1 MVGVYFQINDW
12 VLSVDENKLYR
23 QDREV
28 TVEPRLINLLHF
40 LAEHA
45 SEVFNREELIQYVWA
60 GAIVTDQVV
69 TQSIFEL
76 RKLLRDGRE
85 ENISYVITVP
95 KRGYKLVANV
105 TPMTHEEFLASR
117 HCNAEILPS
126 IVEEAEEEQPEAP
139 VPSIA
144 FPAGPLTR
152 AVCEMSKEKKAPRK
166 PNKISPWRLGLMN
179 FIWISI
185 LVVVMGVFT
194 YKQSEV
200 RITQAIDTHLIE
212 FKFQDNFSK
221 EGRSYDLA
229 DGFAQKLM
237 ADVAQVSDYRV
248 MLKKAT
254 FTTGIVPGK
263 SVVVRVKENDGGS
276 FLEVEYR
283 NNSSE
288 KVLFSRQYALTN
300 SHLKSVMQQ
309 ASLDLMHALKVPDAK
324 LKSKVLVAGM
334 PMNPDAVELFVEAN
348 HYLNVSDANQFQHG
362 IDLME
367 KILELEPDNAYVQ
380 AELLIA
386 YHVQNALDPALE
398 LRKGRVQQLS
408 EKLETNTKM
417 MVGPIQ
423 PRIYEALALNETIAG
438 DIDLAKQHLNQ
449 ALEIRDSVLSYVIRG
464 KHAELDGDLD
474 WASESYSEAFYI
486 DTSVETYLLCENLV
500 FPSNMK
506 AIDYAMYRAVHP
518 SVVRM
523 L

>member
-45 SEVFNREELIQYVWA
+45 NEVFNREELIQYVWA

-85 ENISYVITVP
+85 ENTNYVITVP

-105 TPMTHEEFLASR
+105 VTMTHEEFVTSR
-117 HCNAEILPS
+117 QNEEIPPS
-126 IVEEAEEEQPEAP
+126 VEESEEDCLPIAP
-139 VPSIA
+139 AVT

-152 AVCEMSKEKKAPRK
+152 AVCEMSKEKKAPQSK
-166 PNKISPWRLGLMN
+166 NKISPWRLGIMN
-179 FIWISI
+179 FIWISM

-212 FKFQDNFSK
+212 FKFQDNFTN
-221 EGRSYDLA
+221 EGLSYDLA

-237 ADVAQVSDYRV
+237 SDIAQVSDYRV
-248 MLKKAT
+248 MLKKAS
-254 FTTGIVPGK
+254 FTSGIVPSK
-263 SVVVRVKENDGGS
+263 SVVVRVRENDGGS

-288 KVLFSRQYALTN
+288 KVLFSRQYALTS
-300 SHLKSVMQQ
+300 SHLKTVLQQ
-309 ASLDLMHALKVPDAK
+309 ASLDLMQVLKVSDAK
-324 LKSKVLVAGM
+324 LKSTMLVAGM
-334 PMNPDAVELFVEAN
+334 PMNPDALELFVQAN
-348 HYLNVSDANQFQHG
+348 HYLNVSDTKQFRQG

-367 KILELEPDNAYVQ
+367 NILEIEPDNAYVQ

-386 YHVQNALDPALE
+386 YHVQKALDFSQE
-398 LRKGRVQQLS
+398 LKKGRMQQLS
-408 EKLETNTKM
+408 EALETNVKM

-423 PRIYEALALNETIAG
+423 PRIYEALALHETIIG
-438 DIDLAKQHLNQ
+438 DMALAKRHLGQ
-449 ALEIRDSVLSYVIRG
+449 ALRLRDSVLSYVIRG

-474 WASESYSEAFYI
+474 LASESYSEAFYI

>member
-45 SEVFNREELIQYVWA
+45 NEVFNREELIQYVWA

-85 ENISYVITVP
+85 ENTNYVITVP

-105 TPMTHEEFLASR
+105 VTMTYEEFVTSR
-117 HCNAEILPS
+117 QNEEIPPS
-126 IVEEAEEEQPEAP
+126 VEESEEDCLPIAP
-139 VPSIA
+139 AVT

-152 AVCEMSKEKKAPRK
+152 AVCEMSKEKKAPQSK
-166 PNKISPWRLGLMN
+166 NKISPWRLGIMN
-179 FIWISI
+179 FIWISM
-185 LVVVMGVFT
+185 LVVVMGMFT

-212 FKFQDNFSK
+212 FKFQDNFTN
-221 EGRSYDLA
+221 EGLSYDLA

-237 ADVAQVSDYRV
+237 SDIAQVSDYRV
-248 MLKKAT
+248 MLKKAS
-254 FTTGIVPGK
+254 FTSGIVPGK
-263 SVVVRVKENDGGS
+263 SVVVRVRENDGGS

-288 KVLFSRQYALTN
+288 KVLFSRQYALTS
-300 SHLKSVMQQ
+300 SHLKTVLQQ
-309 ASLDLMHALKVPDAK
+309 ASLDLMQVLKVSDAK
-324 LKSKVLVAGM
+324 LKSTMLVAGM
-334 PMNPDAVELFVEAN
+334 PMNPDALELFVQAN
-348 HYLNVSDANQFQHG
+348 HYLNVSDTKQFRQG

-367 KILELEPDNAYVQ
+367 NILEIEPDNAYVQ

-386 YHVQNALDPALE
+386 YHVQKALDFSQE
-398 LRKGRVQQLS
+398 LKKGRMQQLS
-408 EKLETNTKM
+408 EALETNVKM

-423 PRIYEALALNETIAG
+423 PRIYEALTLHETIIG
-438 DIDLAKQHLNQ
+438 DMALAKRHLGQ
-449 ALEIRDSVLSYVIRG
+449 ALRLRDSVLSYVIRG

-474 WASESYSEAFYI
+474 LASESYSEAFYI

>member
-45 SEVFNREELIQYVWA
+45 NEVFNREELIQYVWA

-85 ENISYVITVP
+85 ENTNYVITVP

-105 TPMTHEEFLASR
+105 VTMTHEEFVTSR
-117 HCNAEILPS
+117 QNEEIPPS
-126 IVEEAEEEQPEAP
+126 VEESEEDCLPIAP
-139 VPSIA
+139 AVT

-152 AVCEMSKEKKAPRK
+152 AVCEMSKEKKAPQSK
-166 PNKISPWRLGLMN
+166 NKISPWRLGIMN
-179 FIWISI
+179 FIWISM

-212 FKFQDNFSK
+212 FKFQDNFTN
-221 EGRSYDLA
+221 EGLSYDLA

-237 ADVAQVSDYRV
+237 SDIAQVSDYRV
-248 MLKKAT
+248 MLKKAS
-254 FTTGIVPGK
+254 FTSGIVPGK
-263 SVVVRVKENDGGS
+263 SVVVRVRENDGGS

-288 KVLFSRQYALTN
+288 KVLFSRQYALTS
-300 SHLKSVMQQ
+300 SHLKTVLQQ
-309 ASLDLMHALKVPDAK
+309 ASLDLMQVLKVSDAK
-324 LKSKVLVAGM
+324 LKSTMLVAGM
-334 PMNPDAVELFVEAN
+334 PMNPDALELFVQAN
-348 HYLNVSDANQFQHG
+348 HYLNVSDTKQFRQG

-367 KILELEPDNAYVQ
+367 NILEIEPDNAYVQ

-386 YHVQNALDPALE
+386 YHVQKALDFSQE
-398 LRKGRVQQLS
+398 LKKGRMQQLS
-408 EKLETNTKM
+408 EALETNVKM

-423 PRIYEALALNETIAG
+423 PRIYEALALHETIIG
-438 DIDLAKQHLNQ
+438 DMALAKRHLGQ
-449 ALEIRDSVLSYVIRG
+449 ALRLRDSVLSYVIRG
-464 KHAELDGDLD
+464 KHAELDDDLD
-474 WASESYSEAFYI
+474 LASESYSEAFYI

>member
-45 SEVFNREELIQYVWA
+45 NEVFNREELIQYVWA

-85 ENISYVITVP
+85 ENTNYVITVP

-105 TPMTHEEFLASR
+105 VTMTYEEFVTSR
-117 HCNAEILPS
+117 QNEEIPPS
-126 IVEEAEEEQPEAP
+126 VEESEEDCLPIAP
-139 VPSIA
+139 AVT

-152 AVCEMSKEKKAPRK
+152 AVCEMSKEKKAPQSK
-166 PNKISPWRLGLMN
+166 NKISPWLLGIMN
-179 FIWISI
+179 FIWISM

-212 FKFQDNFSK
+212 FKFQDNFTN
-221 EGRSYDLA
+221 EGLSYDLA

-237 ADVAQVSDYRV
+237 SDIAQVSDYRV
-248 MLKKAT
+248 MLKKAS
-254 FTTGIVPGK
+254 FTSGIVPGK
-263 SVVVRVKENDGGS
+263 SVVVRVRENDGGS

-288 KVLFSRQYALTN
+288 KVLFSRQYALTS
-300 SHLKSVMQQ
+300 SHLKTVLQQ
-309 ASLDLMHALKVPDAK
+309 ASLDLMQVLKVSDAK
-324 LKSKVLVAGM
+324 LKSTMLVAGM
-334 PMNPDAVELFVEAN
+334 PINPDALELFVQAN
-348 HYLNVSDANQFQHG
+348 HYLNVSDTKQFRQG

-367 KILELEPDNAYVQ
+367 NILEIEPDNAYVQ

-386 YHVQNALDPALE
+386 YHVQKALDFSQE
-398 LRKGRVQQLS
+398 LKKGRMQQLS
-408 EKLETNTKM
+408 EALETNVKM

-423 PRIYEALALNETIAG
+423 PRIYEALALHETIIG
-438 DIDLAKQHLNQ
+438 DMALAKRHLGQ
-449 ALEIRDSVLSYVIRG
+449 ALRLRDSVLSYVIRG

-474 WASESYSEAFYI
+474 LASESYSEAFYI

>member
-45 SEVFNREELIQYVWA
+45 NEVFNREELIQYVWA

-85 ENISYVITVP
+85 ENTNYVITVP

-105 TPMTHEEFLASR
+105 VAMTHEEFVTSR
-117 HCNAEILPS
+117 QNEEIPPS
-126 IVEEAEEEQPEAP
+126 VEESEEDCLPIAP
-139 VPSIA
+139 AVT

-152 AVCEMSKEKKAPRK
+152 AVCEMSKEKKAPQSK
-166 PNKISPWRLGLMN
+166 NKISPWRLGIMN
-179 FIWISI
+179 FIWISM

-212 FKFQDNFSK
+212 FKFQDNFTN
-221 EGRSYDLA
+221 EGLSYDLA

-237 ADVAQVSDYRV
+237 SDIAQVSDYRV
-248 MLKKAT
+248 MLKKAS
-254 FTTGIVPGK
+254 FISGIVPGK
-263 SVVVRVKENDGGS
+263 SVVVRVRENDGGS

-288 KVLFSRQYALTN
+288 KVLFSRQYALTS
-300 SHLKSVMQQ
+300 SHLKTVLQQ
-309 ASLDLMHALKVPDAK
+309 ASLDLMQVLKVSDAK
-324 LKSKVLVAGM
+324 LKSTMLVAGM
-334 PMNPDAVELFVEAN
+334 PMNPDALELFVQAN
-348 HYLNVSDANQFQHG
+348 HYLNVSDTKQFRQG

-367 KILELEPDNAYVQ
+367 NILEIEPDNAYVQ

-386 YHVQNALDPALE
+386 YHVQKALDFSQE
-398 LRKGRVQQLS
+398 LKKGRMQQLS
-408 EKLETNTKM
+408 EALETNVKM

-423 PRIYEALALNETIAG
+423 PRIYEALALHETIIG
-438 DIDLAKQHLNQ
+438 DTALAKRHLGQ
-449 ALEIRDSVLSYVIRG
+449 ALRLRDSVLSYVIRG

-474 WASESYSEAFYI
+474 LASESYSEAFYI

>member
-45 SEVFNREELIQYVWA
+45 NEVFNREELIQYVWA

-85 ENISYVITVP
+85 ENTNYVITVP

-105 TPMTHEEFLASR
+105 VAMTHEEFVTSR
-117 HCNAEILPS
+117 QNEEIPPS
-126 IVEEAEEEQPEAP
+126 VEESEEDCLPIAP
-139 VPSIA
+139 AVT

-152 AVCEMSKEKKAPRK
+152 AVCEMSKEKKAPQSK
-166 PNKISPWRLGLMN
+166 NKISPWRLGIMN
-179 FIWISI
+179 FIWISM

-212 FKFQDNFSK
+212 FKFQDNFTS
-221 EGRSYDLA
+221 EGLSYDLA

-237 ADVAQVSDYRV
+237 SDIAQVSDYRV
-248 MLKKAT
+248 MLKKAS
-254 FTTGIVPGK
+254 FTSGIVPGK
-263 SVVVRVKENDGGS
+263 SVVVRVRENDGGS

-288 KVLFSRQYALTN
+288 KVLFSRQYALTS
-300 SHLKSVMQQ
+300 SHLKTVLQQ
-309 ASLDLMHALKVPDAK
+309 ASLDLMQVLKVSDAK
-324 LKSKVLVAGM
+324 LKSTMLVAGM
-334 PMNPDAVELFVEAN
+334 PMNPDALELFVQAN
-348 HYLNVSDANQFQHG
+348 HYLNVSDTKQFRQG

-367 KILELEPDNAYVQ
+367 NILEIEPDNAYVQ

-386 YHVQNALDPALE
+386 YHVQKALDFSQE
-398 LRKGRVQQLS
+398 LKKGRMQQLS
-408 EKLETNTKM
+408 EALETNVKM

-423 PRIYEALALNETIAG
+423 PRIYEALALHETIIG
-438 DIDLAKQHLNQ
+438 DKALAKRHLGQ
-449 ALEIRDSVLSYVIRG
+449 ALRLRDSVLSYVIRG

-474 WASESYSEAFYI
+474 LASESYSEAFYI

>member
-45 SEVFNREELIQYVWA
+45 NEVFNREELIQYVWA

-85 ENISYVITVP
+85 ENTNYVITVP

-105 TPMTHEEFLASR
+105 VTMTHEEFVTNR
-117 HCNAEILPS
+117 QNEEIPPS
-126 IVEEAEEEQPEAP
+126 VEESEEDCLPIAP
-139 VPSIA
+139 AVT

-152 AVCEMSKEKKAPRK
+152 AVCEMSKEKKAPQSK
-166 PNKISPWRLGLMN
+166 NKISPWRLGIMN
-179 FIWISI
+179 FIWISM

-212 FKFQDNFSK
+212 FKFQDNFTN
-221 EGRSYDLA
+221 EGLSYDLA

-237 ADVAQVSDYRV
+237 SDIAQVSDYRV
-248 MLKKAT
+248 MLKKAS
-254 FTTGIVPGK
+254 FTSGIVPGK
-263 SVVVRVKENDGGS
+263 SVVVRVRENDGGS

-288 KVLFSRQYALTN
+288 KVLFSRQYALTS
-300 SHLKSVMQQ
+300 SHLKTVLQQ
-309 ASLDLMHALKVPDAK
+309 ASLDLMQVLKVSDAK
-324 LKSKVLVAGM
+324 LKSTMLVAGM
-334 PMNPDAVELFVEAN
+334 PMNPDALELFVQAN
-348 HYLNVSDANQFQHG
+348 HYLNVSDTKQFRQG

-367 KILELEPDNAYVQ
+367 NILEIEPDNAYVQ

-386 YHVQNALDPALE
+386 YHVQKALDFSQE
-398 LRKGRVQQLS
+398 LKKGRMQQLS
-408 EKLETNTKM
+408 EALETNVKM

-423 PRIYEALALNETIAG
+423 PRIYEALALHETIIG
-438 DIDLAKQHLNQ
+438 DMALAKRHLGQ
-449 ALEIRDSVLSYVIRG
+449 ALRLRDSVLSYVIRG

-474 WASESYSEAFYI
+474 LASESYSEAFYI

>member
-45 SEVFNREELIQYVWA
+45 NEVFNREELIQYVWA

-85 ENISYVITVP
+85 ENTSYVITVP

-105 TPMTHEEFLASR
+105 TPMTHEEFVASR
-117 HCNAEILPS
+117 QSEEEENAPL
-126 IVEEAEEEQPEAP
+126 VEEPEEETLPIAP
-139 VPSIA
+139 AVT

-152 AVCEMSKEKKAPRK
+152 AVCEMSKEKKAPQK
-166 PNKISPWRLGLMN
+166 KNKISPWRLGLMN
-179 FIWISI
+179 FIWISV

-212 FKFQDNFSK
+212 FKFQDNFTS
-221 EGRSYDLA
+221 EGLSYDLA

-237 ADVAQVSDYRV
+237 SDIAQVSDYRV
-248 MLKKAT
+248 MLKKAS
-254 FTTGIVPGK
+254 FTSGIVPGK
-263 SVVVRVKENDGGS
+263 SVVVRVRENDGGS

-288 KVLFSRQYALTN
+288 KVLFSRQYALTS
-300 SHLKSVMQQ
+300 SHLKTVLQQ
-309 ASLDLMHALKVPDAK
+309 ASLDLMQVLKVPDAK
-324 LKSKVLVAGM
+324 LKSTMLVAGM
-334 PMNPDAVELFVEAN
+334 PMNPDALELFVQAN
-348 HYLNVSDANQFQHG
+348 HYLNVSDAKQFRQG

-367 KILELEPDNAYVQ
+367 NILEIEPDNAYVQ

-386 YHVQNALDPALE
+386 YHVQKVLDSSLE
-398 LRKGRVQQLS
+398 LKKGRVQQLS
-408 EKLETNTKM
+408 DALETNVKM

-423 PRIYEALALNETIAG
+423 PRIYEALALHETIAG
-438 DIDLAKQHLNQ
+438 DMASAKQHLGQ
-449 ALEIRDSVLSYVIRG
+449 ALRLRDSVLSYVIRG

-474 WASESYSEAFYI
+474 LACESYSEAFYI

>member
-45 SEVFNREELIQYVWA
+45 NEVFNREELIQYVWA

-85 ENISYVITVP
+85 ENTNYVITVP

-105 TPMTHEEFLASR
+105 VAMTHEEFVTSR
-117 HCNAEILPS
+117 QNEEIPPS
-126 IVEEAEEEQPEAP
+126 VEESEEDCLPIAP
-139 VPSIA
+139 AVT

-152 AVCEMSKEKKAPRK
+152 AVCEMSKEKKAPQSK
-166 PNKISPWRLGLMN
+166 NKISPWRLGIMN
-179 FIWISI
+179 FIWISM
-185 LVVVMGVFT
+185 LVIVMGVFT

-212 FKFQDNFSK
+212 FKFQDNFTN
-221 EGRSYDLA
+221 EGLSYDLA

-237 ADVAQVSDYRV
+237 SDIAQVSDYRV
-248 MLKKAT
+248 MLKKAS
-254 FTTGIVPGK
+254 FTSGIVPGK
-263 SVVVRVKENDGGS
+263 SVVVRVRENDGGS

-288 KVLFSRQYALTN
+288 KVLFSRQYALTS
-300 SHLKSVMQQ
+300 SHLKTVLQQ
-309 ASLDLMHALKVPDAK
+309 ASLDLMQVLKVSDAK
-324 LKSKVLVAGM
+324 LKSTMLVAGM
-334 PMNPDAVELFVEAN
+334 PMNPDALELFVQAN
-348 HYLNVSDANQFQHG
+348 HYLNVSDTKQFRQG

-367 KILELEPDNAYVQ
+367 NILEIEPDNAYVQ

-386 YHVQNALDPALE
+386 YHVQKALDFSQE
-398 LRKGRVQQLS
+398 LKKGRMQQLS
-408 EKLETNTKM
+408 EALETNVKM

-423 PRIYEALALNETIAG
+423 PRIYEALALHETIAG
-438 DIDLAKQHLNQ
+438 DMASAKQHLGQ
-449 ALEIRDSVLSYVIRG
+449 ALRLRDSVLSYVIRG

-474 WASESYSEAFYI
+474 LASESYSEAFYI

>member
-45 SEVFNREELIQYVWA
+45 NEVFNREELIQYVWA

-85 ENISYVITVP
+85 ENTNYVITVP

-105 TPMTHEEFLASR
+105 VTMTYEEFVTSR
-117 HCNAEILPS
+117 QNEEIPPS
-126 IVEEAEEEQPEAP
+126 VEESEEDCLPIAP
-139 VPSIA
+139 AVT

-152 AVCEMSKEKKAPRK
+152 AVCEMSKEKKAPQSK
-166 PNKISPWRLGLMN
+166 NKISPWRLGIMN
-179 FIWISI
+179 FIWISM

-212 FKFQDNFSK
+212 FKFQDNFTN
-221 EGRSYDLA
+221 EGLSYDLA

-237 ADVAQVSDYRV
+237 SDIAQVSDYRV
-248 MLKKAT
+248 MLKKAS
-254 FTTGIVPGK
+254 FTSGIVPGK
-263 SVVVRVKENDGGS
+263 SVVVRVRENDGGS

-288 KVLFSRQYALTN
+288 KVLFSRQYALTS
-300 SHLKSVMQQ
+300 SHLKTVLQQ
-309 ASLDLMHALKVPDAK
+309 ASLDLMQVLKVSDAK
-324 LKSKVLVAGM
+324 LKSTMLVAGM
-334 PMNPDAVELFVEAN
+334 PMNPDALELFVQAN
-348 HYLNVSDANQFQHG
+348 HYLNVSDTKQFRQG

-367 KILELEPDNAYVQ
+367 NILEIEPDNAYVQ

-386 YHVQNALDPALE
+386 YHVQKALDFSQE
-398 LRKGRVQQLS
+398 LKKGRMQQLS
-408 EKLETNTKM
+408 EALETNVKM

-423 PRIYEALALNETIAG
+423 PRIYEALALHETIIG
-438 DIDLAKQHLNQ
+438 DMALAKRHLGQ
-449 ALEIRDSVLSYVIRG
+449 ALRLRDSVLSYVIRG

-474 WASESYSEAFYI
+474 LASESYSEAFYI

>member
-45 SEVFNREELIQYVWA
+45 NEVFNREELIQYVWA

-85 ENISYVITVP
+85 ENTNYVITVP

-105 TPMTHEEFLASR
+105 VAMTHEEFVTSR
-117 HCNAEILPS
+117 QNEEIPPS
-126 IVEEAEEEQPEAP
+126 VEESEEDCLPIAP
-139 VPSIA
+139 AVT

-152 AVCEMSKEKKAPRK
+152 AVCEMSKEKKAPQSK
-166 PNKISPWRLGLMN
+166 NKISPWRLGIMN
-179 FIWISI
+179 FIWISM

-212 FKFQDNFSK
+212 FKFQDNFTS
-221 EGRSYDLA
+221 EGLSYDLA

-237 ADVAQVSDYRV
+237 SDIAQVSDYRV
-248 MLKKAT
+248 MLKKAS
-254 FTTGIVPGK
+254 FTSGIVSGK
-263 SVVVRVKENDGGS
+263 SVVVRVRENDGGS

-288 KVLFSRQYALTN
+288 KVLFSRQYALTS
-300 SHLKSVMQQ
+300 SHLKTVLQQ
-309 ASLDLMHALKVPDAK
+309 ASLDLMQVLKVSDAK
-324 LKSKVLVAGM
+324 LKSTMLVAGM
-334 PMNPDAVELFVEAN
+334 PMNPDALELFVQAN
-348 HYLNVSDANQFQHG
+348 HYLNVSDTKQFRQG

-367 KILELEPDNAYVQ
+367 NILEIEPDNAYVQ

-386 YHVQNALDPALE
+386 YHVQKALDFSQE
-398 LRKGRVQQLS
+398 LKKGRMQQLS
-408 EKLETNTKM
+408 EALETNVQM

-423 PRIYEALALNETIAG
+423 PRIYEALALHETIIG
-438 DIDLAKQHLNQ
+438 DMALAKRHLGQ
-449 ALEIRDSVLSYVIRG
+449 ALRLRDSVLSYVIRG

-474 WASESYSEAFYI
+474 LASESYSEAFYI

>member
-45 SEVFNREELIQYVWA
+45 NEVFNREELIQYVWA

-85 ENISYVITVP
+85 ENTNYVITVP

-105 TPMTHEEFLASR
+105 VTMTHEEFVTSR
-117 HCNAEILPS
+117 QNEEILPS
-126 IVEEAEEEQPEAP
+126 VEESEEDCLPIAP
-139 VPSIA
+139 AVT

-152 AVCEMSKEKKAPRK
+152 AVCEMSKEKKAPQSK
-166 PNKISPWRLGLMN
+166 NKISPWRLGIMN
-179 FIWISI
+179 FIWISM

-212 FKFQDNFSK
+212 FKFQDNFTN
-221 EGRSYDLA
+221 EGLSYDLA

-237 ADVAQVSDYRV
+237 SDIAQVSDYRV
-248 MLKKAT
+248 MLKKAS
-254 FTTGIVPGK
+254 FTSGIVPGK
-263 SVVVRVKENDGGS
+263 SVVVRVRENDGGS

-288 KVLFSRQYALTN
+288 KVLFSRQYALTS
-300 SHLKSVMQQ
+300 SHLKTVLQQ
-309 ASLDLMHALKVPDAK
+309 ASLDLMQVLKVSDAK
-324 LKSKVLVAGM
+324 LKSTMLVAGM
-334 PMNPDAVELFVEAN
+334 PMNPDALELFVQAN
-348 HYLNVSDANQFQHG
+348 HYLNVSDTKQFRQG

-367 KILELEPDNAYVQ
+367 NILEIEPDNAYVQ

-386 YHVQNALDPALE
+386 YHVQKALDFSQE
-398 LRKGRVQQLS
+398 LKKGRMQQLS
-408 EKLETNTKM
+408 EALETNVKM

-423 PRIYEALALNETIAG
+423 PRIYEALALHETIIG
-438 DIDLAKQHLNQ
+438 DMALAKRHLGQ
-449 ALEIRDSVLSYVIRG
+449 ALRLRDSVLSYVIRG

-474 WASESYSEAFYI
+474 LASESYSEAFYI

>member
-45 SEVFNREELIQYVWA
+45 NEVFNREELIQYVWA

-85 ENISYVITVP
+85 ENTNYVITVP

-105 TPMTHEEFLASR
+105 VAMTHEEFVTSR
-117 HCNAEILPS
+117 QNEEIPPS
-126 IVEEAEEEQPEAP
+126 VEESEEDCLPIAP
-139 VPSIA
+139 AVT

-152 AVCEMSKEKKAPRK
+152 AVCEMSKEKKAPQSK
-166 PNKISPWRLGLMN
+166 NKISPWLLGIMN
-179 FIWISI
+179 FIWISM

-212 FKFQDNFSK
+212 FKFQDNFTN
-221 EGRSYDLA
+221 EGLSYDLA

-237 ADVAQVSDYRV
+237 SDIAQVSDYRV
-248 MLKKAT
+248 MLKKAS
-254 FTTGIVPGK
+254 FTSGIVPGK
-263 SVVVRVKENDGGS
+263 SVVVRVRENDGGS

-288 KVLFSRQYALTN
+288 KVLFSRQYALTS
-300 SHLKSVMQQ
+300 SHLKTVLQQ
-309 ASLDLMHALKVPDAK
+309 ASLDLMQVLKVSDAK
-324 LKSKVLVAGM
+324 LKSTMLVAGM
-334 PMNPDAVELFVEAN
+334 PINPDALELFVQAN
-348 HYLNVSDANQFQHG
+348 HYLNVSDTKQFRQG

-367 KILELEPDNAYVQ
+367 NILEIEPDNAYVQ

-386 YHVQNALDPALE
+386 YHVQKALDFSQE
-398 LRKGRVQQLS
+398 LKKGRMQQLS
-408 EKLETNTKM
+408 EALETNVKM

-423 PRIYEALALNETIAG
+423 PRIYEALALHETIIG
-438 DIDLAKQHLNQ
+438 DMALAKRHLGQ
-449 ALEIRDSVLSYVIRG
+449 ALRLRDSVLSYVIRG

-474 WASESYSEAFYI
+474 LASESYSEAFYI

>member
-45 SEVFNREELIQYVWA
+45 NEVFNREELIQYVWA

-85 ENISYVITVP
+85 ENTNYVITVP

-105 TPMTHEEFLASR
+105 VAMTHEEFVTSR
-117 HCNAEILPS
+117 QNEELPPS
-126 IVEEAEEEQPEAP
+126 VEESEEDCLPIAP
-139 VPSIA
+139 AVT

-152 AVCEMSKEKKAPRK
+152 AVCEMSKEKKAPQSK
-166 PNKISPWRLGLMN
+166 NKISPWRLGIMN
-179 FIWISI
+179 FIWISM

-212 FKFQDNFSK
+212 FKFQDNFTS
-221 EGRSYDLA
+221 EGLSYDLA

-237 ADVAQVSDYRV
+237 SDIAQVSDYRV
-248 MLKKAT
+248 MLKKAS
-254 FTTGIVPGK
+254 FTSGIVPGK
-263 SVVVRVKENDGGS
+263 SVVVRVRENDGGS

-288 KVLFSRQYALTN
+288 KVLFSRQYALTS
-300 SHLKSVMQQ
+300 SHLKTVLQQ
-309 ASLDLMHALKVPDAK
+309 ASLDLMQVLKVSDAK
-324 LKSKVLVAGM
+324 LKSTMLVAGM
-334 PMNPDAVELFVEAN
+334 PMNPDALELFVQAN
-348 HYLNVSDANQFQHG
+348 HYLNVSDTKQFRQG

-367 KILELEPDNAYVQ
+367 NILEIEPDNAYVQ

-386 YHVQNALDPALE
+386 YHVQKALDFSQE
-398 LRKGRVQQLS
+398 LKKGRMQQLS
-408 EKLETNTKM
+408 EALETNVKM

-423 PRIYEALALNETIAG
+423 PRIYEALALHETIIG
-438 DIDLAKQHLNQ
+438 DMALAKRHLGQ
-449 ALEIRDSVLSYVIRG
+449 ALRLRDSVLSYVIRG

-474 WASESYSEAFYI
+474 LASESYSEAFYI

>member
-45 SEVFNREELIQYVWA
+45 NEVFNREELIQYVWA

-85 ENISYVITVP
+85 ENTNYVITVP

-105 TPMTHEEFLASR
+105 VAMTHEEFVTSR
-117 HCNAEILPS
+117 QNEEIPPS
-126 IVEEAEEEQPEAP
+126 VEESEEDCLPIAP
-139 VPSIA
+139 AVT

-152 AVCEMSKEKKAPRK
+152 AVCEMSKEKKAPQNK
-166 PNKISPWRLGLMN
+166 NKISPWRLGIMN
-179 FIWISI
+179 FIWISM

-212 FKFQDNFSK
+212 FKFQDNFTS
-221 EGRSYDLA
+221 EGLSYDLA

-237 ADVAQVSDYRV
+237 SDIAQVSDYRV
-248 MLKKAT
+248 MLKKAS
-254 FTTGIVPGK
+254 FTSGIVPGK
-263 SVVVRVKENDGGS
+263 SVVVRVRENDGGS

-288 KVLFSRQYALTN
+288 KVLFSRQYALTS
-300 SHLKSVMQQ
+300 SHLKTVLQQ
-309 ASLDLMHALKVPDAK
+309 ASLDLMQVLKVSDAK
-324 LKSKVLVAGM
+324 LKSTMLVAGM
-334 PMNPDAVELFVEAN
+334 PMNPDALELFVQAN
-348 HYLNVSDANQFQHG
+348 HYLNVSDTKQFRQG

-367 KILELEPDNAYVQ
+367 NILEIEPDNAYVQ

-386 YHVQNALDPALE
+386 YHVQKALDFSQE
-398 LRKGRVQQLS
+398 LKKGRMQQLS
-408 EKLETNTKM
+408 EALETNVKM

-423 PRIYEALALNETIAG
+423 PRIYEALALHETIIG
-438 DIDLAKQHLNQ
+438 DMALAKRHLGQ
-449 ALEIRDSVLSYVIRG
+449 ALRLRDSVLSYVIRG

-474 WASESYSEAFYI
+474 LASESYSEAFYI

>member
-45 SEVFNREELIQYVWA
+45 NEVFNREELIQYVWA

-85 ENISYVITVP
+85 ENTNYVITVP

-105 TPMTHEEFLASR
+105 VTMTHEEFVTSR
-117 HCNAEILPS
+117 QNEEIPPS
-126 IVEEAEEEQPEAP
+126 VEESEEDCLPIAP
-139 VPSIA
+139 AVT

-152 AVCEMSKEKKAPRK
+152 AVCEMSKEKKAPQSK
-166 PNKISPWRLGLMN
+166 NKISPWRLGIMN
-179 FIWISI
+179 FIWISM

-212 FKFQDNFSK
+212 FKFQDNFTN
-221 EGRSYDLA
+221 EGLSYDLA

-237 ADVAQVSDYRV
+237 SDIAQVSDYRV
-248 MLKKAT
+248 MLKKAS
-254 FTTGIVPGK
+254 FTSGIVPGK
-263 SVVVRVKENDGGS
+263 SVVVRVRENDGGS

-288 KVLFSRQYALTN
+288 KVLFSRQYALTS
-300 SHLKSVMQQ
+300 SHLKTVLQQ
-309 ASLDLMHALKVPDAK
+309 ASLDLMQVLKVSDAK
-324 LKSKVLVAGM
+324 LKSTMLVAGM
-334 PMNPDAVELFVEAN
+334 PMNPDALELFVQAN
-348 HYLNVSDANQFQHG
+348 HYLNVSDTKQFRQG

-367 KILELEPDNAYVQ
+367 NILEIEPDNAYVQ

-386 YHVQNALDPALE
+386 YHVQKALDFSQE
-398 LRKGRVQQLS
+398 LKKGRMQQLS
-408 EKLETNTKM
+408 EALETNVKM

-423 PRIYEALALNETIAG
+423 PRVYEALALHETIIG
-438 DIDLAKQHLNQ
+438 DMALAKRHLGQ
-449 ALEIRDSVLSYVIRG
+449 ALRLRDSVLSYVIRG

-474 WASESYSEAFYI
+474 LASESYSEAFYI

>member
-45 SEVFNREELIQYVWA
+45 NEVFNREELIQYVWA

-85 ENISYVITVP
+85 ENTNYVITVP

-105 TPMTHEEFLASR
+105 VTMTHEEFVTSR
-117 HCNAEILPS
+117 QNEEIPPS
-126 IVEEAEEEQPEAP
+126 VEESEEDCLPIAP
-139 VPSIA
+139 AVT

-152 AVCEMSKEKKAPRK
+152 AVCEMSKEKKAPQSK
-166 PNKISPWRLGLMN
+166 NKISPWRLGIMN
-179 FIWISI
+179 FIWISM

-212 FKFQDNFSK
+212 FKFQDNFTN
-221 EGRSYDLA
+221 EGLSYDLA

-237 ADVAQVSDYRV
+237 SDIAQVSDYRV
-248 MLKKAT
+248 MLKKAS
-254 FTTGIVPGK
+254 FTSGIVPGK
-263 SVVVRVKENDGGS
+263 SVVVRVRENDGGS

-288 KVLFSRQYALTN
+288 KVLFSRQYALTS
-300 SHLKSVMQQ
+300 SHLKTVLQQ
-309 ASLDLMHALKVPDAK
+309 ASLDLMQVLKVSDAK
-324 LKSKVLVAGM
+324 LKSTMLVAGM
-334 PMNPDAVELFVEAN
+334 PMNPDALELFVQAN
-348 HYLNVSDANQFQHG
+348 HYLNVSDTKQFRQG

-367 KILELEPDNAYVQ
+367 NILEIEPVNAYVQ

-386 YHVQNALDPALE
+386 YHVQKALDFSQE
-398 LRKGRVQQLS
+398 LKKGRMQQLS
-408 EKLETNTKM
+408 EALETNVKM

-423 PRIYEALALNETIAG
+423 PRIYEALALHETIIG
-438 DIDLAKQHLNQ
+438 DMALAKRHLGQ
-449 ALEIRDSVLSYVIRG
+449 ALRLRDSVLSYVIRG
-464 KHAELDGDLD
+464 KHAEMDGDLD
-474 WASESYSEAFYI
+474 LASESYSEAFYI

>member
-45 SEVFNREELIQYVWA
+45 NEVFNREELIQYVWA

-85 ENISYVITVP
+85 ENTNYVITVP

-105 TPMTHEEFLASR
+105 VTMTHEEFVTNR
-117 HCNAEILPS
+117 QNEEIPPS
-126 IVEEAEEEQPEAP
+126 VEESEEDCLPIAP
-139 VPSIA
+139 AVT

-152 AVCEMSKEKKAPRK
+152 AVCEMSKEKKAPQSK
-166 PNKISPWRLGLMN
+166 NKISPWRLGIMN
-179 FIWISI
+179 FIWISM

-212 FKFQDNFSK
+212 FKFQDNFTN
-221 EGRSYDLA
+221 EGLSYDLA

-237 ADVAQVSDYRV
+237 SDIAQVSDYRV
-248 MLKKAT
+248 MLKKAS
-254 FTTGIVPGK
+254 FTSGIVPGK
-263 SVVVRVKENDGGS
+263 SVVVRVRENDGGS

-288 KVLFSRQYALTN
+288 KVLFSRQYALTS
-300 SHLKSVMQQ
+300 SHLKTVLQQ
-309 ASLDLMHALKVPDAK
+309 ASLDLMQVLKVSDAK
-324 LKSKVLVAGM
+324 LKSTMLVAGM
-334 PMNPDAVELFVEAN
+334 PMNPDALELFVQAN
-348 HYLNVSDANQFQHG
+348 HYLNVSDTKQFRQG

-367 KILELEPDNAYVQ
+367 NILEIEPDNAYVQ

-386 YHVQNALDPALE
+386 YHVQKALDFSQE
-398 LRKGRVQQLS
+398 LKKGRMQQLS
-408 EKLETNTKM
+408 EALETNVKM

-423 PRIYEALALNETIAG
+423 PRIYEALALHETIIG
-438 DIDLAKQHLNQ
+438 DMALAKLHLGQ
-449 ALEIRDSVLSYVIRG
+449 ALRLRDSVLSYVIRG

-474 WASESYSEAFYI
+474 LASESYSEAFYI

>member
-28 TVEPRLINLLHF
+28 AVEPRLINLLHF

-45 SEVFNREELIQYVWA
+45 NEVFNREELIQYVWA

-85 ENISYVITVP
+85 ENTNYVITVP

-105 TPMTHEEFLASR
+105 VAMTHEEFVTSR
-117 HCNAEILPS
+117 QNEEIPPS
-126 IVEEAEEEQPEAP
+126 VEESEEDCLPIAP
-139 VPSIA
+139 AVT

-152 AVCEMSKEKKAPRK
+152 AVCEMSKEKKAPQSK
-166 PNKISPWRLGLMN
+166 NKISPWRLGIMN
-179 FIWISI
+179 FIWISM

-212 FKFQDNFSK
+212 FKFQDNFTN
-221 EGRSYDLA
+221 EGLSYDLA

-237 ADVAQVSDYRV
+237 SDIAQVSDYRV
-248 MLKKAT
+248 MLKKAS
-254 FTTGIVPGK
+254 FTSGIVPGK
-263 SVVVRVKENDGGS
+263 SVVVRVRENDGGS

-288 KVLFSRQYALTN
+288 KVLFSRQYALTS
-300 SHLKSVMQQ
+300 SHLKTVLQQ
-309 ASLDLMHALKVPDAK
+309 ASLDLMQVLKVSDAK
-324 LKSKVLVAGM
+324 LKSTMLVAGM
-334 PMNPDAVELFVEAN
+334 PMNPDALELFVQAN
-348 HYLNVSDANQFQHG
+348 HYLNVSDTKQFRQG

-367 KILELEPDNAYVQ
+367 NILEIEPDNAYVQ

-386 YHVQNALDPALE
+386 YHVQKALDFSQE
-398 LRKGRVQQLS
+398 LKKGRMQQLS
-408 EKLETNTKM
+408 EALETNVKM

-423 PRIYEALALNETIAG
+423 PRIYEALALHETIIG
-438 DIDLAKQHLNQ
+438 DMALAKRHLGQ
-449 ALEIRDSVLSYVIRG
+449 ALRLRDSVLSYVIRG

>member
-45 SEVFNREELIQYVWA
+45 NEVFNREELIQYVWA

-85 ENISYVITVP
+85 ENTNYVITVP

-105 TPMTHEEFLASR
+105 VTMTHEEFVTSR
-117 HCNAEILPS
+117 QNEEIPPS
-126 IVEEAEEEQPEAP
+126 VEESEEDCLPIAP
-139 VPSIA
+139 AVT

-152 AVCEMSKEKKAPRK
+152 AVCEMSKEKKAPQSK
-166 PNKISPWRLGLMN
+166 NKISPWRLGIMN
-179 FIWISI
+179 FIWISM

-212 FKFQDNFSK
+212 FKFQDNFTN
-221 EGRSYDLA
+221 EGLSYDLA

-237 ADVAQVSDYRV
+237 SDIAQVSDYRV
-248 MLKKAT
+248 MLKKAS
-254 FTTGIVPGK
+254 FTSGIVPGK
-263 SVVVRVKENDGGS
+263 SVVVRVRENDGGS

-288 KVLFSRQYALTN
+288 KVLFSRQYALTS
-300 SHLKSVMQQ
+300 SHLKTVLQQ
-309 ASLDLMHALKVPDAK
+309 ASLDLMQVLKVSDAK
-324 LKSKVLVAGM
+324 LKSTMLVAGM
-334 PMNPDAVELFVEAN
+334 PMNPDALELFVQAN
-348 HYLNVSDANQFQHG
+348 HYLNVSDTKQFRQG

-367 KILELEPDNAYVQ
+367 NILEIEPDNAYVQ

-386 YHVQNALDPALE
+386 YHVQKALDFSQE
-398 LRKGRVQQLS
+398 LKKGRMQQLR
-408 EKLETNTKM
+408 EALETNVKM

-423 PRIYEALALNETIAG
+423 PRIYEALALHETIIG
-438 DIDLAKQHLNQ
+438 DMALAKRHLGQ
-449 ALEIRDSVLSYVIRG
+449 ALRLRDSVLSYVIRG

-474 WASESYSEAFYI
+474 LASESYSEAFYI

>member
-45 SEVFNREELIQYVWA
+45 NEVFNREELIQYVWA

-85 ENISYVITVP
+85 ENTNYVITVP

-105 TPMTHEEFLASR
+105 VTMTYEEFVTSR
-117 HCNAEILPS
+117 QNEEIPPS
-126 IVEEAEEEQPEAP
+126 VEESEEDCLPIAP
-139 VPSIA
+139 AVT

-152 AVCEMSKEKKAPRK
+152 AVCEMSKEKKAPQSK
-166 PNKISPWRLGLMN
+166 NKISPWRLGIMN
-179 FIWISI
+179 FIWISM

-212 FKFQDNFSK
+212 FKFQDNFTN
-221 EGRSYDLA
+221 EGLSYDLA

-237 ADVAQVSDYRV
+237 SDIAQVSDYRV
-248 MLKKAT
+248 MLKKAS
-254 FTTGIVPGK
+254 FTSGIVPGK
-263 SVVVRVKENDGGS
+263 SVVVRVRENDGGS

-288 KVLFSRQYALTN
+288 KVLFSRQYALTS
-300 SHLKSVMQQ
+300 SHLKTVLQQ
-309 ASLDLMHALKVPDAK
+309 ASLDLMQVLKVSDAK
-324 LKSKVLVAGM
+324 LKSTMLVAGM
-334 PMNPDAVELFVEAN
+334 PMNPDALELFVQAN
-348 HYLNVSDANQFQHG
+348 HYLNVSDTKQFRQG

-367 KILELEPDNAYVQ
+367 NILEIEPDNAYVQ

-386 YHVQNALDPALE
+386 YHVQKALDFSQE
-398 LRKGRVQQLS
+398 LKKGRMQQLS
-408 EKLETNTKM
+408 EVLETNVKM

-423 PRIYEALALNETIAG
+423 PRIYEALALHETIIG
-438 DIDLAKQHLNQ
+438 DMALAKRHLGQ
-449 ALEIRDSVLSYVIRG
+449 ALRLRDSVLSYVIRG

-474 WASESYSEAFYI
+474 LASESYSEAFYI

>member
-45 SEVFNREELIQYVWA
+45 NEVFNREELIQYVWA

-85 ENISYVITVP
+85 ENTNYVITVP

-105 TPMTHEEFLASR
+105 VTMTHEEFVTSR
-117 HCNAEILPS
+117 QNEEIPPS
-126 IVEEAEEEQPEAP
+126 VEESEEDCLPIAP
-139 VPSIA
+139 AVT

-152 AVCEMSKEKKAPRK
+152 AVCEMSKEKKAPQSK
-166 PNKISPWRLGLMN
+166 NKISPWRLGIMN
-179 FIWISI
+179 FIWISM

-212 FKFQDNFSK
+212 FKFQDNFTN
-221 EGRSYDLA
+221 EGLSYDLA

-237 ADVAQVSDYRV
+237 SDIAQVSDYRV
-248 MLKKAT
+248 MLKKAS
-254 FTTGIVPGK
+254 FTSGIVPGK
-263 SVVVRVKENDGGS
+263 SVVVRVRENDGGS

-288 KVLFSRQYALTN
+288 KVLFSRQYALTS
-300 SHLKSVMQQ
+300 SHLKTVLQQ
-309 ASLDLMHALKVPDAK
+309 ASLDLMQVLKVSDAK
-324 LKSKVLVAGM
+324 LKSTMLVAGV
-334 PMNPDAVELFVEAN
+334 PMNPDALELFVQAN
-348 HYLNVSDANQFQHG
+348 HYLNVSDTKQFRQG

-367 KILELEPDNAYVQ
+367 NILEIEPDNAYVQ

-386 YHVQNALDPALE
+386 YHVQKALDFSQE
-398 LRKGRVQQLS
+398 LKKGRMQQLR
-408 EKLETNTKM
+408 EALETNVKM

-423 PRIYEALALNETIAG
+423 PRIYEALALHETIIG
-438 DIDLAKQHLNQ
+438 DMALAKRHLGQ
-449 ALEIRDSVLSYVIRG
+449 ALRLRDSVLSYVIRG

-474 WASESYSEAFYI
+474 LASESYSEAFYI

>member
-45 SEVFNREELIQYVWA
+45 NEVFNREELIQYVWA

-85 ENISYVITVP
+85 ENTNYVITVP

-105 TPMTHEEFLASR
+105 VTMTHEEFVTSR
-117 HCNAEILPS
+117 QNEEIPPS
-126 IVEEAEEEQPEAP
+126 VEESEEDCLPIAP
-139 VPSIA
+139 AVT

-152 AVCEMSKEKKAPRK
+152 AVCEMSKEKKAPQSK
-166 PNKISPWRLGLMN
+166 NKISPWRLGIMN
-179 FIWISI
+179 FIWISM

-212 FKFQDNFSK
+212 FKFQDNFTN
-221 EGRSYDLA
+221 EGLSYDLA

-237 ADVAQVSDYRV
+237 SDIAQVSDYRV
-248 MLKKAT
+248 MLKKAS
-254 FTTGIVPGK
+254 FTSGIVPGK
-263 SVVVRVKENDGGS
+263 SVVVRVRENDGGS

-288 KVLFSRQYALTN
+288 KVLFSRQYALTS
-300 SHLKSVMQQ
+300 SHLKTVLQQ
-309 ASLDLMHALKVPDAK
+309 ASLDLMQVLKVSDAK
-324 LKSKVLVAGM
+324 LKSTMLVAGM
-334 PMNPDAVELFVEAN
+334 PMNPDALELFVQAN
-348 HYLNVSDANQFQHG
+348 HYLNVSDTKQFRQG

-367 KILELEPDNAYVQ
+367 NILEIEPDNAYVQ

-386 YHVQNALDPALE
+386 YHVQKALDFSQE
-398 LRKGRVQQLS
+398 LKKGRMQQLS
-408 EKLETNTKM
+408 EALETNVKM

-423 PRIYEALALNETIAG
+423 PRIYEALALHETIIG
-438 DIDLAKQHLNQ
+438 DMALAKRHLGQ
-449 ALEIRDSVLSYVIRG
+449 IG
-464 KHAELDGDLD
+464 
-474 WASESYSEAFYI
+474 
-486 DTSVETYLLCENLV
+486 
-500 FPSNMK
+500 
-506 AIDYAMYRAVHP
+506 RAHV
-518 SVVRM
+518 
-523 L
+523 

>member
-45 SEVFNREELIQYVWA
+45 NEVFNREELIQYVWA

-85 ENISYVITVP
+85 ENTNYVITVP

-105 TPMTHEEFLASR
+105 VAMTHEEFVTSR
-117 HCNAEILPS
+117 QNEEIPPS
-126 IVEEAEEEQPEAP
+126 VEESEEDCLPIAP
-139 VPSIA
+139 TVT

-152 AVCEMSKEKKAPRK
+152 AVCEMSKEKKAPQSK
-166 PNKISPWRLGLMN
+166 NKISPWRLGIMN
-179 FIWISI
+179 FIWISM

-212 FKFQDNFSK
+212 FKFQDNFTN
-221 EGRSYDLA
+221 EGLSYDLA

-237 ADVAQVSDYRV
+237 SDIAQVSDYRV
-248 MLKKAT
+248 MLKKAS
-254 FTTGIVPGK
+254 FTSGIVPGK
-263 SVVVRVKENDGGS
+263 SVVVRVRENDGGS

-288 KVLFSRQYALTN
+288 KVLFSRQYALTS
-300 SHLKSVMQQ
+300 SHLKTVLQQ
-309 ASLDLMHALKVPDAK
+309 ASLDLMQVLKVSDAK
-324 LKSKVLVAGM
+324 LKSTMLVAGM
-334 PMNPDAVELFVEAN
+334 PMNPDALELFVQAN
-348 HYLNVSDANQFQHG
+348 HYLNVSDTKQFRQG
-362 IDLME
+362 IELME
-367 KILELEPDNAYVQ
+367 NILEIEPDNAYVQ

-386 YHVQNALDPALE
+386 YHVQKALDFSQE
-398 LRKGRVQQLS
+398 LKKGRMQQLS
-408 EKLETNTKM
+408 EALETNVKM

-423 PRIYEALALNETIAG
+423 PRIYEALALHETIIG
-438 DIDLAKQHLNQ
+438 DMALAKRHLGQ
-449 ALEIRDSVLSYVIRG
+449 ALRLRDSVLSYVIRG

-474 WASESYSEAFYI
+474 LASESYSEAFYI

>member
-28 TVEPRLINLLHF
+28 AVEPRLINLLHF

-45 SEVFNREELIQYVWA
+45 NEVFNREELIQYVWA

-85 ENISYVITVP
+85 ENTNYVITVP

-105 TPMTHEEFLASR
+105 VAMTHEEFVTSR
-117 HCNAEILPS
+117 QNEEIPPS
-126 IVEEAEEEQPEAP
+126 VEESEEDCLPIAP
-139 VPSIA
+139 AVT

-152 AVCEMSKEKKAPRK
+152 AVCEMSKEKKAPQSK
-166 PNKISPWRLGLMN
+166 NKISPWRLGIMN
-179 FIWISI
+179 FIWISM

-212 FKFQDNFSK
+212 FKFQDNFTS
-221 EGRSYDLA
+221 EGLSYDLA

-237 ADVAQVSDYRV
+237 SDIAQVSDYRV
-248 MLKKAT
+248 MLKKAS
-254 FTTGIVPGK
+254 FTSGIVPGK
-263 SVVVRVKENDGGS
+263 SVVVRVRENDGGS

-288 KVLFSRQYALTN
+288 KVLFSRQYALTS
-300 SHLKSVMQQ
+300 SHLKTVLQQ
-309 ASLDLMHALKVPDAK
+309 ASLDLMQVLKVSDAK
-324 LKSKVLVAGM
+324 LKSTMLVAGM
-334 PMNPDAVELFVEAN
+334 PMNPDALELFVQAN
-348 HYLNVSDANQFQHG
+348 HYLNVSDTKQFRQG

-367 KILELEPDNAYVQ
+367 NILEIEPDNAYVQ

-386 YHVQNALDPALE
+386 YHVQKALDFSHE
-398 LRKGRVQQLS
+398 LKKGRMQQLS
-408 EKLETNTKM
+408 EALETNVKM

-423 PRIYEALALNETIAG
+423 PRIYEALALHETIIG
-438 DIDLAKQHLNQ
+438 DMALAKRHLGQ
-449 ALEIRDSVLSYVIRG
+449 ALRLRDSVLSYVIRG

-474 WASESYSEAFYI
+474 LASESYSEAFYI

>member
-45 SEVFNREELIQYVWA
+45 NEVFNREELIQYVWA

-85 ENISYVITVP
+85 ENTNYVITVP

-105 TPMTHEEFLASR
+105 VTMTHEEFVTSR
-117 HCNAEILPS
+117 QNEEILPS
-126 IVEEAEEEQPEAP
+126 VEESEEDCLPIAP
-139 VPSIA
+139 AVT

-152 AVCEMSKEKKAPRK
+152 AVCEMSKEKKAPQSK
-166 PNKISPWRLGLMN
+166 NKISPWRLGIMN
-179 FIWISI
+179 FIWISM

-212 FKFQDNFSK
+212 FKFQDNFTN
-221 EGRSYDLA
+221 EGLSYDLA

-237 ADVAQVSDYRV
+237 SDIAQVSDYRV
-248 MLKKAT
+248 MLKKAS
-254 FTTGIVPGK
+254 FTSGIVPGK
-263 SVVVRVKENDGGS
+263 SVVVRVRENDGGS

-288 KVLFSRQYALTN
+288 KVLFSRQYALTS
-300 SHLKSVMQQ
+300 SHLKTVLQQ
-309 ASLDLMHALKVPDAK
+309 ASLDLMQVLKVSDAK
-324 LKSKVLVAGM
+324 LKSTMLVAGM
-334 PMNPDAVELFVEAN
+334 PMNPDALELFVQAN
-348 HYLNVSDANQFQHG
+348 HYLNVSDTKQFRQG

-367 KILELEPDNAYVQ
+367 NILEIEPDNAYVQ

-386 YHVQNALDPALE
+386 YHVQKALDFSKE
-398 LRKGRVQQLS
+398 LKKGRMQQLS
-408 EKLETNTKM
+408 EALETNVKM

-423 PRIYEALALNETIAG
+423 PRIYEALALHETIIG
-438 DIDLAKQHLNQ
+438 DMALAKRHLGQ
-449 ALEIRDSVLSYVIRG
+449 ALRLRDSVLSYVIRG

-474 WASESYSEAFYI
+474 LASESYSEAFYI

>member
-45 SEVFNREELIQYVWA
+45 NEVFNREELIQYVWA

-85 ENISYVITVP
+85 ENTNYVITVP

-105 TPMTHEEFLASR
+105 VTMTHEEFVTSR
-117 HCNAEILPS
+117 QNEEIPPS
-126 IVEEAEEEQPEAP
+126 VEESEEDCLPIAP
-139 VPSIA
+139 AVT

-152 AVCEMSKEKKAPRK
+152 AVCEMSKEKKAPQSK
-166 PNKISPWRLGLMN
+166 NKISPWRLGIMN
-179 FIWISI
+179 FIWISM

-212 FKFQDNFSK
+212 FKFQDNFTN
-221 EGRSYDLA
+221 EGLSYDLA

-237 ADVAQVSDYRV
+237 SDIAQVSDYRV
-248 MLKKAT
+248 MLKKAS
-254 FTTGIVPGK
+254 FTSGIVPGK
-263 SVVVRVKENDGGS
+263 SVVVRVRENDGGS

-288 KVLFSRQYALTN
+288 KVLFSRQYALTS
-300 SHLKSVMQQ
+300 SHLKTVLQQ
-309 ASLDLMHALKVPDAK
+309 ASLDLMQVLKVSDAK
-324 LKSKVLVAGM
+324 LKSTMLVAGM
-334 PMNPDAVELFVEAN
+334 PMNPDALELFVQAN
-348 HYLNVSDANQFQHG
+348 HYLNVSDTKQFRQG

-367 KILELEPDNAYVQ
+367 NILEIEPDNAYVQ

-386 YHVQNALDPALE
+386 YHVQKALDFSQE
-398 LRKGRVQQLS
+398 LKKGRMQQLS
-408 EKLETNTKM
+408 EALETNVKM

-423 PRIYEALALNETIAG
+423 PRIYEALALHETIIG
-438 DIDLAKQHLNQ
+438 DMALAKRHLGQ
-449 ALEIRDSVLSYVIRG
+449 ALRLRDSVLSYVIRG

-474 WASESYSEAFYI
+474 LASESYSEAFYI

-518 SVVRM
+518 SVVRI

>member
-45 SEVFNREELIQYVWA
+45 NEVFNREELIQYVWA

-85 ENISYVITVP
+85 ENTNYVITVP

-105 TPMTHEEFLASR
+105 VAMTHEEFVTSR
-117 HCNAEILPS
+117 QNEEIPPS
-126 IVEEAEEEQPEAP
+126 VEESEEDCLPIAP
-139 VPSIA
+139 AVT

-152 AVCEMSKEKKAPRK
+152 AVCEMSKEKKAPQSK
-166 PNKISPWRLGLMN
+166 NKISPWRLGIMN
-179 FIWISI
+179 FIWISM

-212 FKFQDNFSK
+212 FKFQDNFTS
-221 EGRSYDLA
+221 EGLSYDLA

-237 ADVAQVSDYRV
+237 SDIAQVSDYRV
-248 MLKKAT
+248 MLKKAS
-254 FTTGIVPGK
+254 FTSGIVPGK
-263 SVVVRVKENDGGS
+263 SVVVRVRENDGGS

-288 KVLFSRQYALTN
+288 KVLFSRQYALTS
-300 SHLKSVMQQ
+300 SHLKTVLQQ
-309 ASLDLMHALKVPDAK
+309 ASLDLMQVLKVSDAK
-324 LKSKVLVAGM
+324 LKSTMLVAGM
-334 PMNPDAVELFVEAN
+334 PMNPDALELFVQAN
-348 HYLNVSDANQFQHG
+348 HYLNVSDTKQFRQG

-367 KILELEPDNAYVQ
+367 NILEIEPDNAYVQ

-386 YHVQNALDPALE
+386 YHVQKALDFSQE
-398 LRKGRVQQLS
+398 LKKGRMQQLS
-408 EKLETNTKM
+408 EALETNVKM

-423 PRIYEALALNETIAG
+423 PRIYEALALHETIIG
-438 DIDLAKQHLNQ
+438 DMALAKRHLGQ
-449 ALEIRDSVLSYVIRG
+449 ALRLRDSVLSYVIRG

-474 WASESYSEAFYI
+474 LASESYSEAFYI

>member
-45 SEVFNREELIQYVWA
+45 NEVFNREELIQYVWA

-85 ENISYVITVP
+85 ENTNYVITVP

-105 TPMTHEEFLASR
+105 VAMTHEEFVTSR
-117 HCNAEILPS
+117 QNEEIPPS
-126 IVEEAEEEQPEAP
+126 VEESEEDCLPIAP
-139 VPSIA
+139 AVT

-152 AVCEMSKEKKAPRK
+152 AVCEMSKDKKAPQK
-166 PNKISPWRLGLMN
+166 KNKISPWRLGIMN
-179 FIWISI
+179 FIWISV

-212 FKFQDNFSK
+212 FKFQDNFTN
-221 EGRSYDLA
+221 EGLSYDLA

-237 ADVAQVSDYRV
+237 SDIAQVSDYRV
-248 MLKKAT
+248 MLKKAS
-254 FTTGIVPGK
+254 FTSGIVPGK
-263 SVVVRVKENDGGS
+263 SVVVRVRENDGGS

-288 KVLFSRQYALTN
+288 KVLFSRQYALTS
-300 SHLKSVMQQ
+300 SHLKTVLQQ
-309 ASLDLMHALKVPDAK
+309 ASLDLMQVLKVSDAK
-324 LKSKVLVAGM
+324 LKSTMLVAGM
-334 PMNPDAVELFVEAN
+334 PMNPDALELFVQAN
-348 HYLNVSDANQFQHG
+348 HYLNVSDTKQFRQG

-367 KILELEPDNAYVQ
+367 NILEIEPDNAYVQ

-386 YHVQNALDPALE
+386 YHVQKALDFSQE
-398 LRKGRVQQLS
+398 LKKGRMQQLS
-408 EKLETNTKM
+408 EALETNVKM

-423 PRIYEALALNETIAG
+423 PRIYEALALHETIIG
-438 DIDLAKQHLNQ
+438 DMALAKRHLGQ
-449 ALEIRDSVLSYVIRG
+449 ALRLRDSVLSYVIRG

-474 WASESYSEAFYI
+474 LASESYSEAFYI

>member
-45 SEVFNREELIQYVWA
+45 NEVFNREELIQYVWA

-85 ENISYVITVP
+85 ENTNYVITVP

-105 TPMTHEEFLASR
+105 VAMTHEEFVTSR
-117 HCNAEILPS
+117 QNEEIPPS
-126 IVEEAEEEQPEAP
+126 VEESEEDCLPIAP
-139 VPSIA
+139 AVT

-152 AVCEMSKEKKAPRK
+152 AVCEMSKEKKAPQSK
-166 PNKISPWRLGLMN
+166 NKISPWRLGIMN

-212 FKFQDNFSK
+212 FKFQDNFTS
-221 EGRSYDLA
+221 EGLSYDLA

-237 ADVAQVSDYRV
+237 SDIAQVSDYRV
-248 MLKKAT
+248 MLKKAS
-254 FTTGIVPGK
+254 FTSGIVPGK
-263 SVVVRVKENDGGS
+263 SVVVRVRENDGGS

-288 KVLFSRQYALTN
+288 KVLFSRQYALTS
-300 SHLKSVMQQ
+300 SHLKTVLQQ
-309 ASLDLMHALKVPDAK
+309 ASLDLMQVLKVSDAK
-324 LKSKVLVAGM
+324 LKSTMLVAGM
-334 PMNPDAVELFVEAN
+334 PMNPDALELFVQAN
-348 HYLNVSDANQFQHG
+348 HYLNVSDTKQFRQG

-367 KILELEPDNAYVQ
+367 NILEIEPDNAYVQ

-386 YHVQNALDPALE
+386 YHVQKALDFSQE
-398 LRKGRVQQLS
+398 LKKGRMQQLS
-408 EKLETNTKM
+408 EALETNVKM

-423 PRIYEALALNETIAG
+423 PRIYEALALHETIIG
-438 DIDLAKQHLNQ
+438 DMALAKRHLGQ
-449 ALEIRDSVLSYVIRG
+449 ALRLRDSVLSYVIRG

-474 WASESYSEAFYI
+474 LASESYSEAFYI

>member
-45 SEVFNREELIQYVWA
+45 NEVFNREELIQYVWA

-85 ENISYVITVP
+85 ENTNYVITVP

-105 TPMTHEEFLASR
+105 VTMTHEEFVTNR
-117 HCNAEILPS
+117 QNEEIPPS
-126 IVEEAEEEQPEAP
+126 VEESEEDCLP
-139 VPSIA
+139 IA
-144 FPAGPLTR
+144 LAVTFPAGPLTR
-152 AVCEMSKEKKAPRK
+152 AVCEMSKEKKAPQSK
-166 PNKISPWRLGLMN
+166 NKISPWRLGIMN
-179 FIWISI
+179 FIWISM

-212 FKFQDNFSK
+212 FKFQDNFTN
-221 EGRSYDLA
+221 EGLSYDLA

-237 ADVAQVSDYRV
+237 SDIAQVSDYRV
-248 MLKKAT
+248 MLKKAS
-254 FTTGIVPGK
+254 FTSGIVPGK
-263 SVVVRVKENDGGS
+263 SVVVRVRENDGGS

-288 KVLFSRQYALTN
+288 KVLFSRQYALTS
-300 SHLKSVMQQ
+300 SHLKTVLQQ
-309 ASLDLMHALKVPDAK
+309 ASLDLMQVLKVSDAK
-324 LKSKVLVAGM
+324 LKSTMLVAGM
-334 PMNPDAVELFVEAN
+334 PMNPDALELFVQAN
-348 HYLNVSDANQFQHG
+348 HYLNVSDTKQFRQG

-367 KILELEPDNAYVQ
+367 NILEIEPDNAYVQ

-386 YHVQNALDPALE
+386 YHVQKALDFSQE
-398 LRKGRVQQLS
+398 LKKGRMQQLS
-408 EKLETNTKM
+408 EALETNVKM

-423 PRIYEALALNETIAG
+423 PRIYEALALHETIIG
-438 DIDLAKQHLNQ
+438 DMALAKRHLGQ
-449 ALEIRDSVLSYVIRG
+449 ALRLRDSVLSYVIRG

-474 WASESYSEAFYI
+474 LASESYSEAFYI

>member
-45 SEVFNREELIQYVWA
+45 NEVFNREELIQYVWA

-85 ENISYVITVP
+85 ENTNYVITVP

-105 TPMTHEEFLASR
+105 VTMTHEEFVTSR
-117 HCNAEILPS
+117 QNEEIPPS
-126 IVEEAEEEQPEAP
+126 VEESEEDCLPIAP
-139 VPSIA
+139 AVT

-152 AVCEMSKEKKAPRK
+152 AVCEMSKEKKAPQSK
-166 PNKISPWRLGLMN
+166 NKISPWRLGIMN
-179 FIWISI
+179 FIWISM

-212 FKFQDNFSK
+212 FKFQDNFTN
-221 EGRSYDLA
+221 EGLSYDLA

-237 ADVAQVSDYRV
+237 SDIAQVSDYRV
-248 MLKKAT
+248 MLKKAS
-254 FTTGIVPGK
+254 FTSGIVPGK
-263 SVVVRVKENDGGS
+263 SVVVRVRENDGGS

-288 KVLFSRQYALTN
+288 KVLFSRQYALTS
-300 SHLKSVMQQ
+300 SHLKTVLQQ
-309 ASLDLMHALKVPDAK
+309 ASLDLMQVLKVSDAK
-324 LKSKVLVAGM
+324 LKSTMLVAGM
-334 PMNPDAVELFVEAN
+334 PMNPDALELFVQAN
-348 HYLNVSDANQFQHG
+348 HYLNVSDTKQFRQG

-367 KILELEPDNAYVQ
+367 NILEIEPDNAYVQ

-386 YHVQNALDPALE
+386 YHVQKALDFSQE
-398 LRKGRVQQLS
+398 LKKGRMQQLS
-408 EKLETNTKM
+408 EALETNVQM

-423 PRIYEALALNETIAG
+423 PRIYEALALHETIIG
-438 DIDLAKQHLNQ
+438 DMALAKRHLGQ
-449 ALEIRDSVLSYVIRG
+449 ALRLRDSVLSYVIRG

-474 WASESYSEAFYI
+474 LASESYSEAFYI

>member
-45 SEVFNREELIQYVWA
+45 NEVFNREELIQYVWA

-85 ENISYVITVP
+85 ENTNYVITVP

-105 TPMTHEEFLASR
+105 VTMTHEEFVTSR
-117 HCNAEILPS
+117 QNEEIPPS
-126 IVEEAEEEQPEAP
+126 VEESEEDCLPIAP
-139 VPSIA
+139 AVT

-152 AVCEMSKEKKAPRK
+152 AVCEMSKEKKAPQSK
-166 PNKISPWRLGLMN
+166 NKISPWRLGIMN
-179 FIWISI
+179 FIWISM

-212 FKFQDNFSK
+212 FKFQDNFTN
-221 EGRSYDLA
+221 EGLSYDLA

-237 ADVAQVSDYRV
+237 SDIAQVSDYRV
-248 MLKKAT
+248 MLKKAS
-254 FTTGIVPGK
+254 FTSGIVPGK
-263 SVVVRVKENDGGS
+263 SVVVRVRENDGGS

-288 KVLFSRQYALTN
+288 KVLFSRQYALTS
-300 SHLKSVMQQ
+300 SHLKTVLQQ
-309 ASLDLMHALKVPDAK
+309 ASLDLMQVLKVSDAK
-324 LKSKVLVAGM
+324 LKSTMLVAGM
-334 PMNPDAVELFVEAN
+334 PMNPDALELFVQAN
-348 HYLNVSDANQFQHG
+348 HYLNVSDTKQFRQG

-367 KILELEPDNAYVQ
+367 NILEIEPDNAYVQ

-386 YHVQNALDPALE
+386 YHVQKALDFSQE
-398 LRKGRVQQLS
+398 LKKGRMQLLS
-408 EKLETNTKM
+408 EALETNVKM

-423 PRIYEALALNETIAG
+423 PRIYEALALHETIIG
-438 DIDLAKQHLNQ
+438 DMALAKRHLGQ
-449 ALEIRDSVLSYVIRG
+449 ALRLRDSVLSYVIRG

-474 WASESYSEAFYI
+474 LASESYSEAFYI

>member
-45 SEVFNREELIQYVWA
+45 NEVFNREELIQYVWA

-85 ENISYVITVP
+85 ENTNYVITVP

-105 TPMTHEEFLASR
+105 VAMTHEEFVTSR
-117 HCNAEILPS
+117 QNEEIPPS
-126 IVEEAEEEQPEAP
+126 VEESEEDCLPIAP
-139 VPSIA
+139 TVT

-152 AVCEMSKEKKAPRK
+152 AVCEMSKEKKAPQSK
-166 PNKISPWRLGLMN
+166 NKISPWRLGIMN
-179 FIWISI
+179 FIWISM

-212 FKFQDNFSK
+212 FKFQDNFTN
-221 EGRSYDLA
+221 EGLSYDLA

-237 ADVAQVSDYRV
+237 SDIAQVSDYRV
-248 MLKKAT
+248 MLKKAS
-254 FTTGIVPGK
+254 FTSGIVPGK
-263 SVVVRVKENDGGS
+263 SVVVRVRENDGGS

-288 KVLFSRQYALTN
+288 KVLFSRQYALTS
-300 SHLKSVMQQ
+300 SHLKTVLQQ
-309 ASLDLMHALKVPDAK
+309 ASLDLMQVLKVSDAK
-324 LKSKVLVAGM
+324 LKSTMLVAGM
-334 PMNPDAVELFVEAN
+334 PMNPDALELFVQAN
-348 HYLNVSDANQFQHG
+348 HYLNVSDTKQFRQG

-367 KILELEPDNAYVQ
+367 NILEIEPDNAYVQ

-386 YHVQNALDPALE
+386 YHVQKALDFSQE
-398 LRKGRVQQLS
+398 LKKGRMQQLS
-408 EKLETNTKM
+408 EALETNVKM

-423 PRIYEALALNETIAG
+423 PRIYEALALHETIIG
-438 DIDLAKQHLNQ
+438 DMALAKRHLGQ
-449 ALEIRDSVLSYVIRG
+449 ALRLRDSVLSYVIRG

-474 WASESYSEAFYI
+474 LASESYSEAFYI

-518 SVVRM
+518 SVVRI

>member
-45 SEVFNREELIQYVWA
+45 NEVFNREELIQYVWA

-85 ENISYVITVP
+85 ENTNYVITVP

-105 TPMTHEEFLASR
+105 VTMTHEEFVTSR
-117 HCNAEILPS
+117 QNEEIPPS
-126 IVEEAEEEQPEAP
+126 VEESEEDCLPVAP
-139 VPSIA
+139 AVT

-152 AVCEMSKEKKAPRK
+152 AVCEMSKEKKAPQSK
-166 PNKISPWRLGLMN
+166 NKISPWRLGIMN
-179 FIWISI
+179 FIWISM

-212 FKFQDNFSK
+212 FKFQDNFTN
-221 EGRSYDLA
+221 EGLSYDLA
-229 DGFAQKLM
+229 DGFAQKLIS
-237 ADVAQVSDYRV
+237 DIAQVSDYRV
-248 MLKKAT
+248 MLKKAS
-254 FTTGIVPGK
+254 FTSGIVPGK
-263 SVVVRVKENDGGS
+263 SVVVRVRENDGGS

-288 KVLFSRQYALTN
+288 KVLFSRQYALTS
-300 SHLKSVMQQ
+300 SHLKTVLQQ
-309 ASLDLMHALKVPDAK
+309 ASLDLMQVLKVSDAK
-324 LKSKVLVAGM
+324 LKSTMLVAGM
-334 PMNPDAVELFVEAN
+334 PMNPDALELFVQAN
-348 HYLNVSDANQFQHG
+348 HYLNVSDTKQFRQG

-367 KILELEPDNAYVQ
+367 NILEIEPDNAYVQ

-386 YHVQNALDPALE
+386 YHVQKALDFSQE
-398 LRKGRVQQLS
+398 LKKGRMQQLS
-408 EKLETNTKM
+408 EALETNVKM

-423 PRIYEALALNETIAG
+423 PRIYEALALHETIIG
-438 DIDLAKQHLNQ
+438 DMALAKRHLGQ
-449 ALEIRDSVLSYVIRG
+449 ALRLRDSVLSYVIRG

-474 WASESYSEAFYI
+474 LASESYSEAFYI

>member
-45 SEVFNREELIQYVWA
+45 NEVFNREELIQYVWA

-85 ENISYVITVP
+85 ENTNYVITVP

-105 TPMTHEEFLASR
+105 VAMTHEEFVTSR
-117 HCNAEILPS
+117 QNEEIPPS
-126 IVEEAEEEQPEAP
+126 VEESEEDCLPIAP
-139 VPSIA
+139 AVT

-152 AVCEMSKEKKAPRK
+152 AVCEMSKEKKAPQSK
-166 PNKISPWRLGLMN
+166 NKISPWRLGIMN
-179 FIWISI
+179 FIWISM

-212 FKFQDNFSK
+212 FKFQDNFTN
-221 EGRSYDLA
+221 EGLSYDLA

-237 ADVAQVSDYRV
+237 SDIAQVSDYRV
-248 MLKKAT
+248 MLKKAS
-254 FTTGIVPGK
+254 FTSGIVPGK
-263 SVVVRVKENDGGS
+263 SVVVRVRENDGGS

-288 KVLFSRQYALTN
+288 KVLFSRQYALTS
-300 SHLKSVMQQ
+300 SHLKTVLQQ
-309 ASLDLMHALKVPDAK
+309 ASLDLMQVLKVSDAK
-324 LKSKVLVAGM
+324 LKSTMLVAGM
-334 PMNPDAVELFVEAN
+334 PINPDALELFVQAN
-348 HYLNVSDANQFQHG
+348 HYLNVSDTKQFRQG

-367 KILELEPDNAYVQ
+367 NILEIEPDNAYVQ

-386 YHVQNALDPALE
+386 YHVQKALDFSQE
-398 LRKGRVQQLS
+398 LKKGRMQQLS
-408 EKLETNTKM
+408 EALETNVKM

-423 PRIYEALALNETIAG
+423 PRIYEALALHETIIG
-438 DIDLAKQHLNQ
+438 DKALAKRHLGQ
-449 ALEIRDSVLSYVIRG
+449 ALRLRDSVLSYVIRG

-474 WASESYSEAFYI
+474 LASESYSEAFYI

>member
-45 SEVFNREELIQYVWA
+45 NEVFNREELIQYVWA

-85 ENISYVITVP
+85 ENTNYVITVP

-105 TPMTHEEFLASR
+105 VTMTHEEFVTSR
-117 HCNAEILPS
+117 QNEEIPPS
-126 IVEEAEEEQPEAP
+126 VEESEEDYLPIAP
-139 VPSIA
+139 AVT

-152 AVCEMSKEKKAPRK
+152 AVCEMSKEKKAPQSK
-166 PNKISPWRLGLMN
+166 NKISPWRLGIMN
-179 FIWISI
+179 FIWISM

-212 FKFQDNFSK
+212 FKFQDNFTN
-221 EGRSYDLA
+221 EGLSYDLA

-237 ADVAQVSDYRV
+237 SDIAQVSDYRV
-248 MLKKAT
+248 MLKKAS
-254 FTTGIVPGK
+254 FTSGIVPGK
-263 SVVVRVKENDGGS
+263 SVVVRVRENDGGS

-288 KVLFSRQYALTN
+288 KVLFSRQYALTS
-300 SHLKSVMQQ
+300 SHLKTVLQQ
-309 ASLDLMHALKVPDAK
+309 ASLDLMQVLKVSDAK
-324 LKSKVLVAGM
+324 LKSTMLVAGM
-334 PMNPDAVELFVEAN
+334 PMNPDALELFVQAN
-348 HYLNVSDANQFQHG
+348 HYLNVSDTKQFRQG

-367 KILELEPDNAYVQ
+367 NILEIEPDNAYVQ

-386 YHVQNALDPALE
+386 YHVQKALDFSQE
-398 LRKGRVQQLS
+398 LKKGRMQQLS
-408 EKLETNTKM
+408 EALETNVKM

-423 PRIYEALALNETIAG
+423 PRIYEALALHETIIG
-438 DIDLAKQHLNQ
+438 DMALAKRHLGQ
-449 ALEIRDSVLSYVIRG
+449 ALRLRDSVLSYVIRG

-474 WASESYSEAFYI
+474 LASESYSEAFYI

-500 FPSNMK
+500 FPSNMM